1 MRMSTTLFAY
11 IARQF
16 LVGVSGVFMTLLT
29 LIFVFDVVELTRRAT
44 GKDAVTIWIVLQ
56 MATLKLPKMEQEV
69 MPFAIL
75 FGGMFAFWRLTRS
88 NELVVARSAGIS
100 VWQFL
105 LPALSISA
113 AVGVIQVGLFSP
125 ISSAMLAQFEKMES
139 FYFRGQVSAL
149 SVSATGLWL
158 RQGDDNGQ
166 EVIHATRMD
175 QKTLELQNVI
185 VVQYEGLDKF
195 VRRIDAAS
203 ARLAPGI
210 WRLEKVYLSRPDLPT
225 VFQSSYELMTD
236 LTIERIQD
244 SFASPETMSF
254 WDLQSFIG
262 TLEKAGFTAHRHRL
276 HFHTQLA
283 VPLLLC
289 AMVLIAATFSLRP
302 TRRGGTTYMISGGVV
317 AGFLLFFISDIVF
330 ALGLSAT
337 IPVILAAWT
346 PAGVSSMLGA
356 AMLLH
361 LEDG

>member
-1 MRMSTTLFAY
+1 MRMSGTLFAY

-16 LVGVSGVFMTLLT
+16 LGGVAGVFLTLLC
-29 LIFVFDVVELTRRAT
+29 LIFVFDLVELMRRST
-44 GKDAVTIWIVLQ
+44 GKDAVTAWMVLQ
-56 MATLKLPKMEQEV
+56 MALLKLPKMQQEA
-69 MPFAIL
+69 MPFSIL

-113 AVGVIQVGLFSP
+113 AIGVIQVGLLSP
-125 ISSAMLAQFEKMES
+125 ISSAMLAQFERMEGQ
-139 FYFRGQVSAL
+139 YFRGQVSAL
-149 SVSATGLWL
+149 SVSSNGLWL
-158 RQGDDNGQ
+158 RQGDDVGQ
-166 EVIHATRMD
+166 AVIHAKRMD
-175 QKTLELQNVI
+175 QTTLELQNVI
-185 VVQYEGLDKF
+185 VFQYEGADKF
-195 VRRIDAAS
+195 VRRLDAATG
-203 ARLAPGI
+203 RLGERV
-210 WRLEKVYLSRPDLPT
+210 WHLKQVYVSQPDVPT
-225 VFQSSYELMTD
+225 RFVPSYELPTD
-236 LTIERIQD
+236 LTVERIQD

-254 WDLQSFIG
+254 WDLRGFIA

-276 HFHTQLA
+276 HFHAQLA

-289 AMVLIAATFSLRP
+289 AMVLLAATFSLRP
-302 TRRGGTTYMISGGVV
+302 TRRGGTGFMVLGGIVSG
-317 AGFLLFFISDIVF
+317 FMLFFVSDIVF